1 MKEMEK
7 IGVLIDHWREH
18 NKEHAESYMD
28 WAAKASD
35 EGNEELSR
43 ILTKLSLESKRL
55 NRLFQAAKKVRNN

>member
-1 MKEMEK
+1 MKELEK
-7 IGVLIDHWREH
+7 IGVLIDHWQEH
-18 NKEHAESYMD
+18 NKEHAENYMR
-28 WAAKASD
+28 WAVQASD